1 MRLQVH
7 IIPAH
12 AAPSAAPVSTF
23 LEVALPSLSLEDLTG
38 SITNR
43 YRRLYPHRPP
53 LRIDRLQDS
62 AQNDLDLSYTVED
75 VFSDKASDALSSIVR
90 VVQASSVRE
99 SSIPPESGL
108 RISQFARRK
117 RARPT
122 VMMEP
127 VRETS
132 NERGLSHSQ
141 PLSHSQSVSLQPSR
155 GSGRQRSSKR
165 QRLNDFLVGDSM
177 DEREENLAVRNWN
190 NEVVS
195 DPLVN
200 SGTGA
205 GFEDYNYDGVLG
217 NEDNNSFKTYRSS
230 SPGPG
235 HEDKSTHTP
244 EPNQTRPGLGDPIGD
259 HDPRSDPET
268 PESIQQRI
276 PTSPEL
282 HTVGH
287 TKGFPEGHASSGNTK
302 HQETSRPLQPS
313 RSSGPLHYTPTAT
326 EKLGVRKG
334 ALAARAGRQTVAEKL
349 AARADRHTLGGPI
362 VGANHFTA
370 PVPSPGKPSI
380 YSVPASDEED
390 NVLPMPKT
398 QTPNSASKLR
408 QPSIVSETTS
418 EEADDESQQVLE
430 RGTEG
435 EKDETE
441 KESESE
447 RQAIREE
454 RESRER
460 EAKEKKDKEAR
471 EVAAKAAEQRQRAAK
486 AAKERA
492 EKSRIEKERLEK
504 EKERLEKERLEGER
518 LEKERLEKE
527 RLEKERLEKE
537 RLEKERLEKERLE
550 KERLEKERLEKER
563 LEKER
568 LEKERLEKERLEKER
583 LEKERLE
590 RQKIEKKRV
599 AQEILATQKAERE
612 RIAQEKAIQE
622 QAAQT
627 RAAKEAAALESD
639 KADEGLADLKA
650 AEAALSVTVLRK
662 SHGKGAI
669 EASQEKTVGE
679 TPTLKRTTR
688 AAVNK
693 GAVER
698 ETAAE
703 ISQQEE
709 KADRGGKKKETA
721 KQKKDQEALQKKNK
735 EKAEEEAKKESAKEK
750 KKRFEE
756 QKAEAEAKKEAA
768 KEKKEREA
776 LEKKKRLEEQK
787 AEREAKKKEAA
798 EERVRKA
805 KERAEKAKAER
816 EKKNGQTFEGL
827 AQMKEGEV
835 PSQNSL
841 GESEPAIPPT
851 PSQGMKSNLKGSAV
865 KKHPTRVSFATTAD
879 TSIPPASQPPIKQTP
894 ILPPGY
900 ERNNQEAPDWVN
912 TRKTPSSPGVNS
924 SQAMSDSV
932 NGASEPVT
940 NGTAARPKSKA
951 TESIKAAKVVT
962 GRATSLNPKLNGKTP
977 ASAIKQSMEKLVE
990 PAPESE
996 TGSEAGSETGS
1007 ETSSESNDSGTEA
1020 TKATAIA
1027 LLKSAK
1033 AISSTEDVE
1042 MPDVPSSPTPK
1053 QPFAVAVYNTRRT
1066 SDKQLE
1072 ETGSDSENAP
1082 PSGQK
1087 ALEET
1092 ESESDYGSKASAS
1105 GTDSGSDSESDSDA
1119 TGKTKPTLAKTLF
1132 KGRTYGKRHSLS
1144 ASQSINGS
1152 QRYKSLTAMEMAPI
1166 PDVREVH
1173 QSSQSGRNTSTPKAS
1188 SPTKL
1193 QRSKKPAVP
1202 QDEDSEDSESS
1213 IDSSGSSEDEEVI
1226 KPRNNALNGRMAS
1239 ASAKRKSGFGGFGFK
1254 V

>member
-7 IIPAH
+7 IIPAN
-12 AAPSAAPVSTF
+12 AAPSATPVSTF
-23 LEVALPSLSLEDLTG
+23 LEVAPPSLSLEDLTS

-75 VFSDKASDALSSIVR
+75 VFSDKASDTLSSIVR

-108 RISQFARRK
+108 RIGQFARRK
-117 RARPT
+117 RLRPT
-122 VMMEP
+122 GMMED
-127 VRETS
+127 VREAS

-155 GSGRQRSSKR
+155 ESGRQRSGKR

-195 DPLVN
+195 DPLVDL
-200 SGTGA
+200 GAGA
-205 GFEDYNYDGVLG
+205 GFEDHNYDGVPG
-217 NEDNNSFKTYRSS
+217 DEDNDSFRSYHSS

-235 HEDKSTHTP
+235 HDDKSIPTP
-244 EPNQTRPGLGDPIGD
+244 EPNQIGPNSNTPIGN
-259 HDPRSDPET
+259 HGPQSDPET
-268 PESIQQRI
+268 PEPIQQRI
-276 PTSPEL
+276 SQVSASPEL

-287 TKGFPEGHASSGNTK
+287 TKGFPEGHASSSNIK
-302 HQETSRPLQPS
+302 DQETSRPLQPS

-326 EKLGVRKG
+326 EKLGVRRG

-349 AARADRHTLGGPI
+349 AAMVDRHA
-362 VGANHFTA
+362 GANHFAA
-370 PVPSPGKPSI
+370 PVSSTVKPSI

-390 NVLPMPKT
+390 DVLPMPKT
-398 QTPNSASKLR
+398 QTPNSASKR
-408 QPSIVSETTS
+408 PRKASIVSETAS
-418 EEADDESQQVLE
+418 EEADDESSQQILE
-430 RGTEG
+430 RVMEG
-435 EKDETE
+435 EKEEPE

-471 EVAAKAAEQRQRAAK
+471 EAAAKAAEQRQKAAK

-492 EKSRIEKERLEK
+492 EKSRI
-504 EKERLEKERLEGER
+504 
-518 LEKERLEKE
+518 EKERLEKE

-537 RLEKERLEKERLE
+537 RLEKERLEKERLKKEKAE
-550 KERLEKERLEKER
+550 KERLEKEKLEK
-563 LEKER
+563 
-568 LEKERLEKERLEKER
+568 
-583 LEKERLE
+583 
-590 RQKIEKKRV
+590 QKLEKKRV
-599 AQEILATQKAERE
+599 AQEKLAAQKAERE
-612 RIAQEKAIQE
+612 RISQEKAAQE
-622 QAAQT
+622 QATQV
-627 RAAKEAAALESD
+627 RAAEEAVTLEND
-639 KADEGLADLKA
+639 KADEGIADLRA

-662 SHGKGAI
+662 SRSGPALG
-669 EASQEKTVGE
+669 ASQEKT
-679 TPTLKRTTR
+679 
-688 AAVNK
+688 
-693 GAVER
+693 GALER
-698 ETAAE
+698 ETAE
-703 ISQQEE
+703 EMNLQEE
-709 KADRGGKKKETA
+709 KADREGKKKETA
-721 KQKKDQEALQKKNK
+721 KHKREQEALEKKNK
-735 EKAEEEAKKESAKEK
+735 EKAEEEAKKEPAKEK
-750 KKRFEE
+750 KEREALEKKKRLNE
-756 QKAEAEAKKEAA
+756 QKAEAEVKKEAA

-805 KERAEKAKAER
+805 KEKAEKAKLER
-816 EKKNGQTFEGL
+816 EKRNRQTSEEL
-827 AQMKEGEV
+827 AQTKEGEV

-879 TSIPPASQPPIKQTP
+879 TSIPPASQIPIKQTP

-900 ERNNQEAPDWVN
+900 ERNNQEAPNWVN
-912 TRKTPSSPGVNS
+912 TRKTPSSSSGVKT
-924 SQAMSDSV
+924 SQVTSDTT
-932 NGASEPVT
+932 NEASKPVT
-940 NGTAARPKSKA
+940 NGTTSRPKTKS
-951 TESIKAAKVVT
+951 TESIKAAKVVA
-962 GRATSLNPKLNGKTP
+962 GGATSPNTKLNGKTR
-977 ASAIKQSMEKLVE
+977 ASAIKQSMKKLVE
-990 PAPESE
+990 PEPE
-996 TGSEAGSETGS
+996 SETGS
-1007 ETSSESNDSGTEA
+1007 ETSSETGSETDSESNDSEAEA
-1020 TKATAIA
+1020 TKATATA

-1033 AISSTEDVE
+1033 TISPTEDVE
-1042 MPDVPSSPTPK
+1042 MPDAPSSPTPK
-1053 QPFAVAVYNTRRT
+1053 QPFAVAVYNKRST
-1066 SDKQLE
+1066 SDKQVE
-1072 ETGSDSENAP
+1072 EAGSDSEKAP

-1087 ALEET
+1087 AIEET
-1092 ESESDYGSKASAS
+1092 ESESDSDSKASAS
-1105 GTDSGSDSESDSDA
+1105 GTDSGSDSESDSGA
-1119 TGKTKPTLAKTLF
+1119 TGKNKPTLAKTLF
-1132 KGRTYGKRHSLS
+1132 KGRTYGKRQSLS

-1173 QSSQSGRNTSTPKAS
+1173 QSSQSGRNTSTPRAN
-1188 SPTKL
+1188 SPTKP
-1193 QRSKKPAVP
+1193 QRSKKPAAP
-1202 QDEDSEDSESS
+1202 QDDDSEDSDSS
-1213 IDSSGSSEDEEVI
+1213 VDSSGSSEEEEVA
-1226 KPRNNALNGRMAS
+1226 KPQNNALNGRMAS